1 MKMLKELKEKHL
13 KSNCALALLAIIL
26 AVVVWLIISMT
37 QYPDAQR
44 TIAHIPLSNDISG
57 SAAEVSGLSLIN
69 SNVNEVTVEL
79 LAGKTQVGSLNN
91 ENLEAYI
98 DADSVTSAGTRV
110 MTIKI
115 RGASNINYKIKS
127 IKPAEATVVFDKM
140 DTREFSVEPQITN
153 VSVVDGKAIDQD
165 DMTCEPAVV
174 RITGPSGQLDKIA
187 KCYAV
192 SDKRLS
198 LDSTYLLSTNQL
210 ELYTEDNAEIN
221 QSSLKFSDVSFNITI
236 PVRTQKEV
244 GLYVSVIDAP
254 DNFNTDNIKFNLS
267 ADSVVLA
274 CNNSKTEIPDK
285 LDIGKVSLSEIKPG
299 FTRTFSLSNRL
310 EGSEYENV
318 SDLETVTATFDD
330 SQFSSM
336 NLTLDKSRINTSNEP
351 DKSNYDYKV
360 LTERFEIT
368 VMGPAEVL
376 SEITPE
382 DIAADVDLLNA
393 NITTDSFS
401 WSAKF
406 SCKYDNVWVVTNS
419 KVSVQRTKKQSD
431 NT

>member
-13 KSNCALALLAIIL
+13 KSNCALALLAIVL

-44 TIAHIPLSNDISG
+44 TIAHIPLSKDISG

-165 DMTCEPAVV
+165 DMICEPSVV

-192 SDKRLS
+192 SDKQLS

-254 DNFNTDNIKFNLS
+254 DNFNTDNIK
-267 ADSVVLA
+267 
-274 CNNSKTEIPDK
+274 
-285 LDIGKVSLSEIKPG
+285 
-299 FTRTFSLSNRL
+299 
-310 EGSEYENV
+310 
-318 SDLETVTATFDD
+318 
-330 SQFSSM
+330 
-336 NLTLDKSRINTSNEP
+336 
-351 DKSNYDYKV
+351 
-360 LTERFEIT
+360 
-368 VMGPAEVL
+368 
-376 SEITPE
+376 
-382 DIAADVDLLNA
+382 
-393 NITTDSFS
+393 
-401 WSAKF
+401 
-406 SCKYDNVWVVTNS
+406 
-419 KVSVQRTKKQSD
+419 
-431 NT
+431 